1 MTTITWETS
10 STMKSALH
18 TSPLMSLLHVMS
30 CLPRSHP
37 QHYVCVLPG
46 LALPDSHLFLCSLT
60 AEDEIKDGV
69 RTSRGKQLHTPRWLH
84 AQSPLLQQVIILL
97 LSQIHGPIAHLL
109 HNRLIAELHWL
120 YDTCRGDLFE
130 INAAWVF
137 FCFFFSPCELQC
149 WVGTWQ
155 RDTGSC
161 ATSLVLWRRKRR
173 RKKTCHGSS
182 CRWFWKEQGRR
193 VERCRCQ
200 LAPRWLA
207 AIDLLQTAWFFSF
220 FLKD

>member
-1 MTTITWETS
+1 
-10 STMKSALH
+10 MKSALP

-46 LALPDSHLFLCSLT
+46 LASPDSLLFLCSLT

-97 LSQIHGPIAHLL
+97 LSRIHGPIAHLL

-130 INAAWVF
+130 INF
-137 FCFFFSPCELQC
+137 LLLFFFSLRVAVLSRDLATRHGLLCHVACSVATETPAKKNLS
-149 WVGTWQ
+149 WQ
-155 RDTGSC
+155 QLSM
-161 ATSLVLWRRKRR
+161 VL
-173 RKKTCHGSS
+173 
-182 CRWFWKEQGRR
+182 
-193 VERCRCQ
+193 ERTRQ
-200 LAPRWLA
+200 
-207 AIDLLQTAWFFSF
+207 
-220 FLKD
+220 